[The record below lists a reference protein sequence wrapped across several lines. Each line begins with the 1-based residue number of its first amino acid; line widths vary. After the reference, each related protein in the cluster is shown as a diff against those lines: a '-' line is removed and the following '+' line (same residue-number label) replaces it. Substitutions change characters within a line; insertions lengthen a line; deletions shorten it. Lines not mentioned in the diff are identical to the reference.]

1 MTVDLTLQTKGS
13 VIGKGIV
20 MIILGIILGCFSF
33 FGAAFVNVML
43 SILLIV
49 LGIAMICGVSNLK
62 KLSVLGVVFGILF
75 VILGV
80 ICLINPEL
88 LGVAIPYI
96 VTAAAFIWG
105 IFSLVSGIAGKGENR
120 AVFIF
125 TGVLGIILGIL
136 LVCYLFKLT
145 SVFGPVVG
153 AMICEVGLVALGGLF
168 LFIAGIMVLIEGICM
183 KSNKG
188 KPVEA

>member
-1 MTVDLTLQTKGS
+1 MTVDLTSQTKGS

-20 MIILGIILGCFSF
+20 MIILGIVLGCFSI
-33 FGAAFVNVML
+33 FGAAFVNSML

-49 LGIAMICGVSNLK
+49 LGIAMICGISNLK
-62 KLSVLGVVFGILF
+62 KLSILGIVFGILF
-75 VILGV
+75 VIFGIV
-80 ICLINPEL
+80 CLITPEI

-120 AVFIF
+120 AAFIF
-125 TGVLGIILGIL
+125 TGVLGVLLGIL
-136 LVCYLFKLT
+136 LVCYLFKVT

-153 AMICEVGLVALGGLF
+153 AMICEIGLVAIAGLF

-183 KSNKG
+183 PKQK
-188 KPVEA
+188 KETL